1 MTILTAELKAQATA
15 LGFNRVGV
23 IPAAPA
29 RRLEAYL
36 AWIAAGYHGEM
47 GYLARPDRV
56 ARRRDLEVILPGARS
71 LVVVGL
77 DYATAPPPA
86 DLIADP
92 SRGRFSN
99 YAWGA
104 DYHDVMTPRL
114 EALAGWLERE
124 AQGSRGAGEQGRQP
138 RPVGEG
144 AIPPRPLGE
153 GWGEGLPPPHP
164 SGEGWGEGVRS
175 RVYIDTGALLE
186 RDHGETAGLGFIGK
200 NTLLID
206 PRRGS
211 WFFLGVLLTTLPL
224 DYDSTLPEALSPT
237 LSQGAKEARGSIP
250 LPVGGARGGPAG
262 TEEATLSKGAMG
274 SAGMPSC
281 GRCRRCLD
289 ACPTAAFPAPYVLDA
304 RRCISYLT
312 IELKGW
318 IPADLRPLMGNWVY
332 GCDICQAVCPFNRFA
347 TPTAEA
353 AFRPA
358 SWDAV
363 APPLLDLLALDEPDF
378 ARRFANSPV
387 RRIGR
392 ARLVRNACVAAG
404 NWGSPAAVPALVA
417 LLADDAPLVCGHA
430 AWALRRIGGAAA
442 HAALAAALTTETDP
456 AVRHELVV
464 EK

>member
-1 MTILTAELKAQATA
+1 MTAAMTILTAELKAQATA

-36 AWIAAGYHGEM
+36 AWIADGYHGEM

-77 DYATAPPPA
+77 DYTTAPPPA
-86 DLIADP
+86 DLSADP

-114 EALAGWLERE
+114 EALAGWLE
-124 AQGSRGAGEQGRQP
+124 GKAGEQGGGGAGENP
-138 RPVGEG
+138 RSLAEG
-144 AIPPRPLGE
+144 QTPTR
-153 GWGEGLPPPHP
+153 P
-164 SGEGWGEGVRS
+164 SGEGIRS
-175 RVYIDTGALLE
+175 RVYVDTGALLE
-186 RDHGETAGLGFIGK
+186 RDHGETAGLGFTGK

-211 WFFLGVLLTTLPL
+211 WFFLGVMLTTLTL
-224 DYDSTLPEALSPT
+224 DYDSPLPEALS
-237 LSQGAKEARGSIP
+237 QGARGPIP

-262 TEEATLSKGAMG
+262 AEEAALSPTLSQGARG
-274 SAGMPSC
+274 PAGMPSC

-318 IPADLRPLMGNWVY
+318 IPAELRPLMGNWVY

-347 TPTAEA
+347 APTAEA

-363 APPLLDLLALDEPDF
+363 APPLLDLLALDEATF
-378 ARRFANSPV
+378 ARRFAGSPV

-404 NWGSPAAVPALVA
+404 NWGSAAAVPALVA
-417 LLADDAPLVCGHA
+417 LLADGAPLVRGHA
-430 AWALRRIGGAAA
+430 AWALRRIGGEAGD
-442 HAALAAALTTETDP
+442 AALAAALAIETDP
-456 AVRHELVV
+456 AVRRELVG
-464 EK
+464 E